1 MKLLNLVNK
10 YITYKRSLG
19 LKFDTN
25 LVILK
30 AFSKYIGVN
39 KMVSNISDKKIA
51 DFLYKGTGTVTNN
64 FFTKLTVLRGFYN
77 YSVTRSYVKRSPIPT
92 NLPQKPKAFTPYIY
106 SHKELKRLFAAA
118 LTYQKIHS
126 FINPY
131 MIHVLLVLLYGT
143 GMRLSEAL
151 SLKISDINFS
161 ESFLTIHETKFYKTR
176 LVPFGKKVAVL
187 LAEYMKWKRKNE
199 YFENDD
205 HPVFMGRKNEFL
217 SGATVR
223 SIFDSIRQEANIK
236 RTDNN
241 RFQPRIHDLRHAF
254 AVHRLTSWYKKHND
268 VQKLLPSLSIYLGHV
283 CLESTAVY
291 LTMTPELLTEANMRF
306 EQYVNGGAQ

>member
-1 MKLLNLVNK
+1 MKLTHLVNQ

-25 LVILK
+25 LRILK
-30 AFSKYIGVN
+30 AFNTHIGKN
-39 KMVSNISDKKIA
+39 KLISEITDKNVSDY
-51 DFLYKGTGTVTNN
+51 LYGTGSVTNN

-77 YSVTRSYVKRSPIPT
+77 YAVTRSYINHSQIPIT
-92 NLPQKPKAFTPYIY
+92 LPQKPKAFTPYIY
-106 SHKELKRLFAAA
+106 SHKELKRLFTAA
-118 LTYQKIHS
+118 LTYKKKHS

-131 MIHVLLVLLYGT
+131 MIHVLLALLYGT
-143 GMRLSEAL
+143 GLRLSEAL
-151 SLKISDINFS
+151 SLKISDIDFT
-161 ESFLTIHETKFYKTR
+161 ESFLIIHETKFYKTR
-176 LVPFGKKVAVL
+176 LVPFGKKVSAL
-187 LAEYMKWKRKNE
+187 LVEYMKWKKENE
-199 YFENDD
+199 YFENDN

-217 SGATVR
+217 SGASVR
-223 SIFDSIRQEANIK
+223 AIFDLIRQKANLK

-254 AVHRLTSWYKKHND
+254 AVHRLTSWYKKHKD
-268 VQKLLPSLSIYLGHV
+268 VQTLLPLLSIYLGHV

>member
-1 MKLLNLVNK
+1 MKLINLVNQ
-10 YITYKRSLG
+10 YIAYKRSLG

-25 LVILK
+25 QVILK
-30 AFSKYIGVN
+30 AFSKYIGMN
-39 KMVSNISDKKIA
+39 KIVSNIPDKKIS
-51 DFLYKGTGTVTNN
+51 DFLYMGTGTVTNN

-77 YSVTRSYVKRSPIPT
+77 YSVTRSYVKHSPIPT

-106 SHKELKRLFAAA
+106 SHEELKRLFAAA

-151 SLKISDINFS
+151 SLKISDIDFS

-176 LVPFGKKVAVL
+176 LVPFGKKIAVL
-187 LAEYMKWKRKNE
+187 LAEYMKWKRENE

-205 HPVFMGRKNEFL
+205 HPVFMGRKNELL

-223 SIFDSIRQEANIK
+223 SIFDSIRQKANIK

-254 AVHRLTSWYKKHND
+254 SVHRLTSWYKKYND
-268 VQKLLPSLSIYLGHV
+268 VQTLLPLLSIYLGHV